1 MIQSLSSLSES
12 STLTTLVMTPNL
24 SSLISSES
32 VPLKPLTQ
40 TTMTRFFQGK
50 LTHASPSCGS
60 EQCFLNKCRSTCSTG
75 FSLRSFP
82 LLLTRISKH
91 TLTFNRLLPWLIL
104 VTHTT
109 SPELLHV
116 VTTIGHLLQHILVY
130 AFTHLFL
137 ALILSNYQK
146 HHISYT
152 QWDWI
157 ILALTQNRTP
167 SISSHH
173 CHKKPTCAATSS
185 IVIFESRSSP
195 LSFLLTTRTWSST
208 SLWLNLQPWTSNL
221 LHWTDFEVSKYQH
234 SVSFQNLINASS
246 RWTLPCNFLFTPEPW
261 NH

>member
-1 MIQSLSSLSES
+1 MA
-12 STLTTLVMTPNL
+12 N
-24 SSLISSES
+24 
-32 VPLKPLTQ
+32 
-40 TTMTRFFQGK
+40 
-50 LTHASPSCGS
+50 SCHS
-60 EQCFLNKCRSTCSTG
+60 HD
-75 FSLRSFP
+75 
-82 LLLTRISKH
+82 LTRATTCCYHNWPFAPTYTCVGLYTPFPCSN
-91 TLTFNRLLPWLIL
+91 TFFVEIQ
-104 VTHTT
+104 
-109 SPELLHV
+109 HV
-116 VTTIGHLLQHILVY
+116 
-130 AFTHLFL
+130 
-137 ALILSNYQK
+137 SNYQK

-208 SLWLNLQPWTSNL
+208 PLWLNLQPWTSNL

-246 RWTLPCNFLFTPEPW
+246 RWTLPCNFLFTPEPR